1 MRNID
6 QNFSRSPVAPSC
18 GAACSRGRR
27 GAVCRAEV
35 YRDREPK
42 FPILCGL
49 IYCAALTLALVAHA
63 GQKKVPPG
71 SVFVQEKGKFD
82 ILLEGKSVGHE
93 EFDIEAGGAG
103 WVAKGTTKLTPPGS
117 PTSTVTGNLVLQA
130 DGAPVSYAWT
140 SQADKTNGAHIVFVN
155 GIAKMTLEIQGARP
169 FEQDLS
175 FNSPLITVLDN
186 NLYHQYGLLAR
197 MYDWSR
203 RGTQTFS
210 VLIPQDLT
218 PGSITVDWAGA
229 VSSDGKAYEGLK
241 VVTSDLEVILY
252 LDPNHKL
259 MRLEV
264 PSAKVAVVRQ

>member
-1 MRNID
+1 
-6 QNFSRSPVAPSC
+6 
-18 GAACSRGRR
+18 
-27 GAVCRAEV
+27 VCRAEV

-42 FPILCGL
+42 FPILFGL
-49 IYCAALTLALVAHA
+49 ICCAALTLALVAHA

-241 VVTSDLEVILY
+241 VVTSDLEVMLY

>member
-1 MRNID
+1 M
-6 QNFSRSPVAPSC
+6 
-18 GAACSRGRR
+18 
-27 GAVCRAEV
+27 
-35 YRDREPK
+35 
-42 FPILCGL
+42 
-49 IYCAALTLALVAHA
+49 
-63 GQKKVPPG
+63 
-71 SVFVQEKGKFD
+71 FVQEKGKFD
-82 ILLEGKSVGHE
+82 ILLDGKSVGRE
-93 EFDIEAGGAG
+93 EFDIEPGGAG

-117 PTSTVTGNLVLQA
+117 PASTVTGNLVLQP

-140 SQADKTNGAHIVFVN
+140 SQADKTNGAHIVFAN

-197 MYDWSR
+197 IYDWSR

-264 PSAKVAVVRQ
+264 PAAKVAVVRQ

>member
-27 GAVCRAEV
+27 AAVCRAEA

-42 FPILCGL
+42 FPILFGL
-49 IYCAALTLALVAHA
+49 IYCAALTLALVALA

-93 EFDIEAGGAG
+93 EFDIEPGGAG

-241 VVTSDLEVILY
+241 VVTSDLEVMLY

>member
-6 QNFSRSPVAPSC
+6 QNFSRSPGPPS
-18 GAACSRGRR
+18 AAAASSRSSHGT
-27 GAVCRAEV
+27 VCRAEAC
-35 YRDREPK
+35 RESEPK
-42 FPILCGL
+42 SPILLGL
-49 IYCAALTLALVAHA
+49 ICCAAISLALVAHA
-63 GQKKVPPG
+63 GQKKAPPG
-71 SVFVQEKGKFD
+71 SMFVQEKGRFD
-82 ILLEGKSVGHE
+82 ILLDGKSVGHE
-93 EFDIEAGGAG
+93 EFDIEPGGAG
-103 WVAKGTTKLTPPGS
+103 WIAKGTTKLTPPGS
-117 PTSTVTGNLVLQA
+117 PTSTVTGNLVLQP

-140 SQADKTNGAHIVFVN
+140 SQADKTNGAHIVFAN
-155 GIAKMTLEIQGARP
+155 GIAKMTLEIQGAHP